1 LPILFD
7 VWLPLELTNRN
18 DGRGHSWHRTASER
32 KKIER
37 LLIAEGLQR
46 SPFETPVTVRI
57 TRILGKGQRLW
68 DPDSG
73 LRGNAKEL
81 IDSLVAAGWFHDD
94 SAKWITEVRFFQ
106 CATDRELGPA
116 VRIEIEAKV

>member
-1 LPILFD
+1 MLTLLI
-7 VWLPLELTNRN
+7 PLELTNRN

-32 KKIER
+32 QKIER

-46 SPFETPVTVRI
+46 SPFETPVTIRI

-116 VRIEIEAKV
+116 VRIDIDAKV